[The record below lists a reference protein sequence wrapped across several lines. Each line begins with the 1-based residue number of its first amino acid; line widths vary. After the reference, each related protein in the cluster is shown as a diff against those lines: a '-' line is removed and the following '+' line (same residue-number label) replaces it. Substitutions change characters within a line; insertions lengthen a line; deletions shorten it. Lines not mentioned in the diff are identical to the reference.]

1 MLVSAE
7 LLGRKIGAE
16 LGVLELLEVSEEVLL
31 SLTALIVAILLRM
44 HGKLKEL
51 FVVLTILPS
60 VLVHLLAE

>member
-31 SLTALIVAILLRM
+31 SLTALIVAILLRV
-44 HGKLKEL
+44 HGKLEEL